1 MKDLVISSGNWTSG
15 GHFSGYDEEL
25 GRVHFYGN
33 QMKAIGLTPE
43 STITF
48 PLFGRAEQRTFTDKE
63 GKEFERL
70 TAVAVYKTAKEFNA
84 VKLAK
89 DSLKLD
95 YASQRKALLSA
106 MEVTEAD
113 FASLIG

>member
-1 MKDLVISSGNWTSG
+1 MKDVVISSGNWTTG

-33 QMKAIGLTPE
+33 QMKAVGLTPE

-48 PLFGRAEQRTFTDKE
+48 PLFGRAETKSFTDKD
-63 GKEFERL
+63 GNEFERL
-70 TAVAVYKTAKEFNA
+70 TAIAVYKTVGEFNA

-95 YASQRKALLSA
+95 YTKQRKALFTA
-106 MEVTEAD
+106 ANITEAD
-113 FASLIG
+113 FASLIA